1 MKVLQII
8 HSAEIV
14 DRRLTKK
21 TGIPMTATRPSISVC
36 AALCVVT
43 LFVGTDLRQ
52 PAGAAEAPSPE
63 NAPSPDNVYLDGLR
77 GDWDMTGTLLGKP
90 VKYHARG
97 ERVLQGGFLRLHLTD
112 LGAAPNYEAE
122 LFLGYDAHAG
132 DYIVHWLDRFGAAG
146 ARVVATGKRSG
157 ETLVVL
163 FPYAEGAF
171 RNTYT
176 FDPKSHGWSLV
187 IESQAAGGAW
197 SNFATYTLV
206 HSKT

>member
-1 MKVLQII
+1 
-8 HSAEIV
+8 
-14 DRRLTKK
+14 
-21 TGIPMTATRPSISVC
+21 MTATRSSISVRV
-36 AALCVVT
+36 ALCAVA
-43 LFVGTDLRQ
+43 LFVGTGVQQVMAVD
-52 PAGAAEAPSPE
+52 APSVEKTPSAD
-63 NAPSPDNVYLDGLR
+63 NAYLDGLR
-77 GDWDMTGTLLGKP
+77 GDWDMIGTLLGKP

-146 ARVVATGKRSG
+146 ARVVASGKRSG
-157 ETLVVL
+157 QTLVVL
-163 FPYAEGAF
+163 FPYADGAF
-171 RNTYT
+171 RNTYE